1 MTQASNNEV
10 TLGDIEVTLGD
21 IDQRLSKIE
30 QELKEVTL
38 ADIGQRLSKIEQEL
52 RETNNKVETYQK
64 ASTQVVNLAFSLI
77 ASATVTLIITSVLRK

>member
-1 MTQASNNEV
+1 MTQASNNEI
-10 TLGDIEVTLGD
+10 TLAD
-21 IDQRLSKIE
+21 IDHRLSKIE
-30 QELKEVTL
+30 QELKETNT
-38 ADIGQRLSKIEQEL
+38 EL